1 MAEILCIKA
10 VRSIPRRMA
19 ASFRNYLLN
28 VHSKVVGAK
37 PSRLPD
43 VARTP
48 GARVCVFGHPRHF
61 APDGRK
67 DTLRILCGTDNL
79 YSVSRL
85 LNLFFCDYTILHYLR
100 DDNSLPK
107 QIIAL
112 LCSITGIQ
120 KLYFVEP
127 SFLSSVLGYTADTA
141 YALEYRQISSYFIDD
156 MSFYFDSTAGSRV
169 EQFLNSEESILDD
182 DAKKSCAMLIRDII
196 EKRLTKYNFQPE
208 EALPILDRTGPKVL
222 VVDQTEAD
230 ASVWRAYGG
239 SDSFKRML
247 RDALFENPD
256 ATVYIKTHPDKH
268 LNARGCYYENLCL
281 PPEDMERVRI
291 IDVPANPYTIIEAI
305 DIVYVCTS
313 QLGFEALMAGKR
325 VKTYGMPVYAGWG
338 LTDDKVSCERR
349 RHKRSL
355 EELFHALYV
364 RFAVHIDLD
373 RKRQCDVKSHIEQ
386 IARLAARYRS
396 Q

>member
-1 MAEILCIKA
+1 M
-10 VRSIPRRMA
+10 
-19 ASFRNYLLN
+19 
-28 VHSKVVGAK
+28 
-37 PSRLPD
+37 
-43 VARTP
+43 
-48 GARVCVFGHPRHF
+48 CVFGHPRHF

-268 LNARGCYYENLCL
+268 LNARGGYYENLCL
-281 PPEDMERVRI
+281 PPEDSERVRI
-291 IDVPANPYTIIEAI
+291 IDVPANPYTIMEAI

-325 VKTYGMPVYAGWG
+325 VKTYGMPVYAGGG
-338 LTDDKVSCERR
+338 LTEDKVSREGC
-349 RHKRSL
+349 RHKRSV
-355 EELFHALYV
+355 EEVVHARDV
-364 RFAVHIDLD
+364 RCAVHIDLE
-373 RKRQCDVKSHIEQ
+373 RKRQGEVKRHIEQ
-386 IARLAARYRS
+386 IGRRAAR
-396 Q
+396 